1 MPKSAQDHLP
11 SSAARR
17 NSEVLFLVRANVR
30 LQASDAFLAR
40 RCRASLDLF
49 LLRLFL
55 LSIASL
61 LALGHSVSP
70 GLIAADV
77 FGGIEPRD
85 GSKTWGVM
93 DRADRANADSFS
105 VDCACYV
112 VRLRSDS

>member
-40 RCRASLDLF
+40 LF
-49 LLRLFL
+49 LF
-55 LSIASL
+55 SIASL

-77 FGGIEPRD
+77 FGGIERRD
-85 GSKTWGVM
+85 GSKTWGAM

-105 VDCACYV
+105 VDSACYV